1 MSSLLDLTK
10 NATIGRLSLKRTSQ
24 HSEQQQQKTIGG
36 GGGGGGL
43 QSIYDDEEEDDYTGE
58 PIPKAPRLTS
68 EFFNKYEIITE

>member
-24 HSEQQQQKTIGG
+24 HSEQQQQKTVGG
-36 GGGGGGL
+36 GGRGGL